1 METRDIFV
9 VFDELALEGADP
21 SPARLRRSGLGRL
34 TRGPEELEQGNRD
47 CLARAFP
54 ALRALVVSRVFLDLH
69 PLKIFPLFAV
79 PVPPDNRRREFMK
92 LMALA
97 LAAAVS
103 STASAA
109 FVEFYTVKTQTSNS
123 GVNLDVYV
131 LYARFDGAT
140 DTVLNAFNL
149 NGLAGSTMNAFYHKD
164 NSDEDNPGQLSQSV
178 GSWAPQATGSAT
190 ANRPFDSYLVIG
202 GNPVLANST
211 NADPSWGAALS
222 WNRADIPNGLNVGW
236 FNSNPPNLQGRVGNT
251 GNTADS
257 VRLGQFVIARDFNAG
272 TFNIK
277 IGYNS
282 GVAGAPVQFAESTFN
297 LPAPGAVALL
307 GLAGLAGRR
316 RR

>member
-1 METRDIFV
+1 
-9 VFDELALEGADP
+9 
-21 SPARLRRSGLGRL
+21 
-34 TRGPEELEQGNRD
+34 
-47 CLARAFP
+47 
-54 ALRALVVSRVFLDLH
+54 
-69 PLKIFPLFAV
+69 
-79 PVPPDNRRREFMK
+79 MK

-109 FVEFYTVKTQTSNS
+109 FVEFYTVKTQVSTG
-123 GVNLDVYV
+123 GVDLDAYM

-149 NGLAGSTMNAFYHKD
+149 NGLAGSTTNAFYHKD
-164 NSDEDNPGQLSQSV
+164 NFDSSDPGQLSQTV
-178 GSWAPQATGSAT
+178 GTWAPQATGSALN
-190 ANRPFDSYLVIG
+190 NRPFDSYLAIG

-236 FNSNPPNLQGRVGNT
+236 FNSNPPNLQGRVGAT
-251 GNTADS
+251 GNLADS

-277 IGYNS
+277 IGYND
-282 GVAGAPVQFAESTFN
+282 GIAGSPVQFAEATFN
-297 LPAPGAVALL
+297 LPAPGAIALL